1 MSAPTYDVHRASK
14 LNTKLHLAG
23 VSLFEMHAKHIVSAA
38 VSEPRL
44 TFSLRQQEVVYAALG
59 DDVLPV
65 YVVAVQLQRLDDN
78 DNPVPLGEIMVAMR
92 AAYAKHENWTDEDSL
107 YLDDFVG
114 IVGWMHVW
122 PYIRA
127 EVQTLSSKLGFPALT
142 LPTLLAGQTANI
154 RVRRLHP
161 APTKPDASP
170 RKKLA
175 KARSKKPAKTR

>member
-1 MSAPTYDVHRASK
+1 MSAPKYDVQRASK
-14 LNTKLHLAG
+14 LNTKLHLSG
-23 VSLFEMHAKHIVSAA
+23 VSLFEMHAKHIVAIG
-38 VSEPRL
+38 VPEPRL

-65 YVVAVQLQRLDDN
+65 YVLAVRLEHLDN
-78 DNPVPLGEIMVAMR
+78 KDNPVPLGEITVAMR
-92 AAYAKHENWTDEDSL
+92 SAYAKQASWTDEDGA

-127 EVQTLSSKLGFPALT
+127 EVQALSSKLGFPALT
-142 LPTLLAGQTANI
+142 LPPLLAGQTKNI
-154 RVRRLHP
+154 PVRRLDP

-170 RKKLA
+170 RKKLVQ
-175 KARSKKPAKTR
+175 ARSRKPAKTR

>member
-1 MSAPTYDVHRASK
+1 MSAPKHDVQRASK
-14 LNTKLHLAG
+14 LNTKLHLSG
-23 VSLFEMHAKHIVSAA
+23 VSLFEMHAKHIVAVG

-44 TFSLRQQEVVYAALG
+44 TFSLRDQEAVYAAAG
-59 DDVLPV
+59 DDVVPV
-65 YVVAVQLQRLDDN
+65 YAVAIRLEYLDDK
-78 DNPVPLGEIMVAMR
+78 DNPVPLAEITVAMR
-92 AAYAKHENWTDEDSL
+92 AAYAKHASWTDEDSA

-154 RVRRLHP
+154 PVRHLHP

-175 KARSKKPAKTR
+175 KARSKKPATTR